1 MDNEE
6 LVFHKISLADK
17 DWIDEKLKYDDYA
30 ACEYTFANNFIWR
43 KVYQAEVGQAY
54 GCGVFRYQ
62 NNGRRQYS
70 YPFGSGDKKA
80 VIKLL
85 MQKCANEGVPLSIY
99 PIMEKGRSEL
109 LKDFPGE
116 FLVDTNRDNW
126 DYVYTVEKLTSL
138 KGHKLHGKR
147 NHIARFMDDND
158 WSYEK
163 LAADDIDE
171 CRKMAQEWIG
181 HREEKWNSAMDRE
194 IAVLGEALKNFDALG
209 LIGGVLR
216 KKGEIV
222 AFTVG
227 ERLNSDTLVVHFEK
241 AFPEL
246 QGAYPMINQQFVIN
260 EGGQYTYVNR
270 EDDTGD
276 LGLRKAKLSY
286 VPDILLKKYDAVQS
300 RVVYANKE
308 DFDSIRAIWQTCFGD
323 SREYIDNYLQ
333 KRFTDENML
342 VIYADEKPVAMASFL
357 PVLLTVK
364 GEKRKARYL
373 YAVATLPEYR
383 RKGYATSIIRFG
395 AEKYGVPLVLCPAG
409 EELKK
414 YYSEIGFREAFFRS
428 DCHKNMTYVSENADS
443 INIQANKENAVNEES
458 VKGEDDERRQ
468 GENGVK
474 EELKEN
480 GGELLGEWQVSE
492 PSAETY
498 KKLRDSYFEQE
509 CYAEWDEEAVSYA
522 IDENRMCGGRTLMLS
537 RMTDEAVPEHRLLM
551 YRRGAGQGEICIVE
565 TTLEKEQ
572 LDEIIPALLKKTN
585 CDRCVINHT
594 GSMILFP
601 QGEEWDCESGYL
613 GLTLG

>member
-1 MDNEE
+1 MENDE

-17 DWIDEKLKYDDYA
+17 GWIDEKLKYDDYA

-70 YPFGSGDKKA
+70 YPFGGGDKKS

-85 MQKCANEGVPLSIY
+85 MQKCADEGVPLSIY
-99 PIMEKGRSEL
+99 PIMEKERDEL

-116 FLVDTNRDNW
+116 FLLDTNRDNW

-138 KGHKLHGKR
+138 QGHKLHGKR
-147 NHIARFMDDND
+147 NHIARFMDDAD
-158 WSYEK
+158 WSYDK
-163 LAADDIDE
+163 LGADDIDE

-181 HREEKWNSAMDRE
+181 HREEKWNSAMDKE
-194 IAVLGEALKNFDALG
+194 IAVLGEALQNFDALG

-286 VPDILLKKYDAVQS
+286 VPDILLKKYEAVQS
-300 RVVYANKE
+300 RVVYANKA
-308 DFDSIRAIWQTCFGD
+308 DSDSIREIWQTCFGD
-323 SREYIDNYLQ
+323 SREYIDNYLR

-342 VIYADEKPVAMASFL
+342 VIYADKKPVAMASFL
-357 PVLLTVK
+357 HVLLTVK

-383 RKGYATSIIRFG
+383 RKGFATSVIRFG
-395 AEKYGVPLVLCPAG
+395 SEKYGVPLVLCPAS
-409 EELKK
+409 EELKE
-414 YYSEIGFREAFFRS
+414 YYSEIGFREAFFKSGR
-428 DCHKNMTYVSENADS
+428 CKNMTPVSENIDD
-443 INIQANKENAVNEES
+443 INIRAREENA
-458 VKGEDDERRQ
+458 
-468 GENGVK
+468 VK
-474 EELKEN
+474 EELREN
-480 GGELLGEWQVSE
+480 AGERLGEWQVSE
-492 PSAETY
+492 PSAEIY

-509 CYAEWDEEAVSYA
+509 CYVEWDAAAVGYA
-522 IDENRMCGGRTLMLS
+522 IDENRVCGGRTLMLS
-537 RMTDEAVPEHRLLM
+537 RMMDEAVPEQKLLM
-551 YRRGAGQGEICIVE
+551 YRRGAGQGELCIVE
-565 TTLEKEQ
+565 MTLEKAQ
-572 LDEIIPALLKKTN
+572 LDEIAPALLKKTN
-585 CDRCVINHT
+585 CDRYVINHAD
-594 GSMILFP
+594 GMILFP

>member
-1 MDNEE
+1 MEKEE

-17 DWIDEKLKYDDYA
+17 DWIDEKLKDDDYA

-85 MQKCANEGVPLSIY
+85 MQKCADEGVLLSLY
-99 PIMEKGRSEL
+99 PIMEKGRDEL
-109 LKDFPGE
+109 LKNFPGE

-158 WSYEK
+158 WSYDK
-163 LAADDIDE
+163 LTADDIDE

-181 HREEKWNSAMDRE
+181 HREEKWNSAMDKE

-260 EGGQYTYVNR
+260 EGRQYTYVNR

-300 RVVYANKE
+300 RVVYANKA
-308 DFDSIRAIWQTCFGD
+308 DFDSIREMWQTCFGD
-323 SREYIDNYLQ
+323 SREYIDNYLR

-342 VIYADEKPVAMASFL
+342 VIYADKKPVAMASFL
-357 PVLLTVK
+357 PILLTVK
-364 GEKRKARYL
+364 GEKKKARYL

-383 RKGYATSIIRFG
+383 RKGLVTSIIRFG
-395 AEKYGVPLVLCPAG
+395 AEKYGVPLVLCPES

-414 YYSEIGFREAFFRS
+414 YYSEIGFREAFIKS
-428 DCHKNMTYVSENADS
+428 DCCKNMTHVSEN
-443 INIQANKENAVNEES
+443 IENKEIQAREKNPSAEGAQ
-458 VKGEDDERRQ
+458 DER
-468 GENGVK
+468 
-474 EELKEN
+474 
-480 GGELLGEWQVSE
+480 LGEWQVSE

-509 CYAEWDEEAVSYA
+509 CYVEWDAEAVGYA
-522 IDENRMCGGRTLMLS
+522 IDENRICCGRTLMLS
-537 RMTDEAVPEHRLLM
+537 SERADEVMPEQRLLM
-551 YRRGAGQGEICIVE
+551 YRRVAERKELCIVE
-565 TTLEKEQ
+565 TTLETKQ
-572 LDEIIPALLKKTN
+572 LDGIIPELLKKTN
-585 CDRCVINHT
+585 CDRCVINHMD
-594 GSMILFP
+594 SMILLP
-601 QGEEWDCESGYL
+601 QGEEWSCESGYL